1 MSNNNPNNQCD
12 CMILNLW
19 SCVNYGAALTC
30 YGVQCLMES
39 LGQNA
44 RIINYIPKIKL
55 AYKGSFAEEFA
66 KKYLNLTEPIKNY
79 HDFISLNNECE
90 IFITGSDQVW
100 NPEITRVHS
109 SGVHENIYLLDFV
122 KNKNKK
128 IACAASF
135 GLDDLFNTTLQN
147 RAYSEI
153 FDFYIHQFDAVSV
166 REDDGVK
173 ILKNDFNMNSTQI
186 LDGAFYIPAKKLEEM
201 TKNYIKREN
210 YIGCFTLP
218 YFQSQKW
225 YGEIL
230 DKISKKLD
238 IPVKNYNF
246 NSTKSVEEWLG
257 FIKNADFIVTDS
269 YHAVVFSIIFN
280 VPFIQI
286 ANAKTQSR
294 FTSLFRLLNI
304 ENNSIQENQT
314 SNFNINAVVRNFDW
328 NNINNII
335 SLEINKAQSWMS
347 NAISKQKEKHDT
359 SLDFINYFIS
369 KTLIDRNNLH
379 KKIKYLSNKNK
390 IKRKYYKYKIL
401 AAITFG
407 QLKEKYIIKKNH
419 YHGIIRYIRQETKV

>member
-1 MSNNNPNNQCD
+1 MPENNNQCD

-30 YGVQCLMES
+30 YGVQCLAES
-39 LGQNA
+39 LGLSSKV
-44 RIINYIPKIKL
+44 IHYVPKIAL
-55 AYKGSFAEEFA
+55 VYKGSFAEKFA
-66 KKYLNLTEPIKNY
+66 KKYLNLTAPVQNY
-79 HDFISLNNECE
+79 NDFLLLNNNCN

-100 NPEITRVHS
+100 NPGIMRTHHS
-109 SGVHENIYLLDFV
+109 NVSENIYLLDFV
-122 KNKNKK
+122 KKENKK
-128 IACAASF
+128 ISYAPSF
-135 GLDDLFNTTLQN
+135 GVTDFYNNFKLNKE
-147 RAYSEI
+147 YKEI
-153 FDFYIHQFDAVSV
+153 FQYYINQFDSISV

-173 ILKNDFNMNSTQI
+173 ILKDTFNIDSIQL
-186 LDGAFYIPAKKLEEM
+186 LDGAFHIPKDKLDEM
-201 TKNYIKREN
+201 TKNYTKTEK

-225 YGEIL
+225 YGKIL
-230 DKISKKLD
+230 DKISKKLNV
-238 IPVKNYNF
+238 PVKNYNF

-294 FTSLFRLLNI
+294 FMSLFRLLNI

-314 SNFNINAVVRNFDW
+314 SNLNINAVVKNFDW

-335 SLEINKAQSWMS
+335 SYEINKAKSWMS
-347 NAISKQKEKHDT
+347 EVINRQKEAKTQD
-359 SLDFINYFIS
+359 LDFINYFVS

-379 KKIKYLSNKNK
+379 KKIKYLSNQNK

-401 AAITFG
+401 SAITFG
-407 QLKEKYIIKKNH
+407 QLRAKYTIKKNH
-419 YHGIIRYIRQETKV
+419 YHNIVRYIRQETKV